1 MIKKMCKVLLL
12 CGTALV
18 FLTACGKRGGSLAEN
33 YPSVSSTE
41 VLAEEAS
48 TSEETEDSSE
58 EAEAASSEQDQS
70 EESSTEDEAESD
82 EDIVQHAR
90 TTEKIENRDRLVALL
105 QINEPRAITAN
116 GHTLRVNDSFYE
128 NGVKT
133 EDTMTHWY
141 SESAF
146 AVRSFFDGEETWLW
160 GDRDEKLIWNYDPY
174 YSSFPA
180 LCVYSQTEAYDQV
193 MDRYLSYSLM
203 SGEYLTKFSDD
214 ESGQTFETVRK
225 VNPADELDKNVYV
238 TDYQFDKE
246 NGFMSGYKIYKQEG
260 KNEPVLYYTAESTLD
275 GEELQVPTKYVEAVN
290 NEDKRT
296 LILKV
301 DSGTEH
307 EKTLSA
313 STGKGSTFFYN
324 RFLNGYDPVI
334 YENEEC
340 TKPVDQSGANDDIE
354 GYTRSE

>member
-1 MIKKMCKVLLL
+1 MIRRMCKVLLL
-12 CGTALV
+12 CGTSLV
-18 FLTACGKRGGSLAEN
+18 FLAACGKRGGSLAEN

-41 VLAEEAS
+41 VMAEEAS
-48 TSEETEDSSE
+48 TSEETEEASE
-58 EAEAASSEQDQS
+58 EIDQS
-70 EESSTEDEAESD
+70 EEAATEEETDDAAG
-82 EDIVQHAR
+82 IVQHAR
-90 TTEKIENRDRLVALL
+90 KTEKIENRDRLVALL
-105 QINEPRAITAN
+105 QINEPRAITSN

-128 NGVKT
+128 NGAKT
-133 EDTMTHWY
+133 NDSMTHWY

-146 AVRSFFDGEETWLW
+146 AVRSVFDGEETWLW

-203 SGEYLTKFSDD
+203 SGEYLTDFSDE

-225 VNPADELDKNVYV
+225 ADPGDELDNNVYV

-246 NGFMSGYKIYKQEG
+246 TGFMSGYKIYKQDG
-260 KNEPVLYYTAESTLD
+260 KNEPVLYYTAESSLD
-275 GEELQVPTKYVEAVN
+275 GEELQVPAQYVEAVE
-290 NEDKRT
+290 NEEKRT

-313 STGKGSTFFYN
+313 STGKGSTFFFN
-324 RFLNGYDPVI
+324 RFLNGYDPII

-340 TKPVDQSGANDDIE
+340 TIPVDQNGANDDLE
-354 GYTRSE
+354 GYTKRE

>member
-1 MIKKMCKVLLL
+1 MIKRMCKVLLL
-12 CGTALV
+12 CGTSLV
-18 FLTACGKRGGSLAEN
+18 FLTACGKRGGALAEN

-48 TSEETEDSSE
+48 TSEETE
-58 EAEAASSEQDQS
+58 EASEAAPDQS
-70 EESSTEDEAESD
+70 EDASTEEETESAVG
-82 EDIVQHAR
+82 IVQNAR
-90 TTEKIENRDRLVALL
+90 KKEKIEDRNRLVALL

-128 NGVKT
+128 NGTKT
-133 EDTMTHWY
+133 EDNMTHWY

-146 AVRSFFDGEETWLW
+146 AVRSVFDGEETWLW
-160 GDRDEKLIWNYDPY
+160 GDRGEKLIWNYDPY
-174 YSSFPA
+174 YSIFPA

-203 SGEYLTKFSDD
+203 NGEYLTDFSDD

-225 VNPADELDKNVYV
+225 ADPADELDNNIYV

-246 NGFMSGYKIYKQEG
+246 TGFMSGYKIYKQEG
-260 KNEPVLYYTAESTLD
+260 TNEPVLYYTAESTLD
-275 GEELQVPTKYVEAVN
+275 GEELQVPAQYVEAVK

-301 DSGTEH
+301 DSGTDH

-313 STGKGSTFFYN
+313 STGKGSTFFFN
-324 RFLNGYDPVI
+324 RFLNGYDPLI
-334 YENEEC
+334 YENKEC
-340 TKPVDQSGANDDIE
+340 INPVDQSGAYDDIE
-354 GYTRSE
+354 GYTRRE